1 MTEARGIYFFDEF
14 DAIGADRGTK
24 NDVGEIRRVLN
35 SFLMF
40 IERDKSQS
48 LIIAA
53 TNHPQ
58 SLDYAL
64 FRRFDDVIE
73 YTLPDRKQIQAMF
86 KNRLAFVASS
96 QLDLEKI
103 LELADGLSY
112 ADIGSAC
119 DESVKEMIIE
129 NHDSLTTEILR
140 EAIVEKKEY
149 STNR

>member
-1 MTEARGIYFFDEF
+1 
-14 DAIGADRGTK
+14 
-24 NDVGEIRRVLN
+24 
-35 SFLMF
+35 
-40 IERDKSQS
+40 
-48 LIIAA
+48 
-53 TNHPQ
+53 
-58 SLDYAL
+58 
-64 FRRFDDVIE
+64 
-73 YTLPDRKQIQAMF
+73 MF